1 MLPQNMPLW
10 HNDCFKLRETEK
22 KQIQEKLFTLPSLP
36 GKARLYLITWDNSRL
51 I

>member
-22 KQIQEKLFTLPSLP
+22 KQIQEKIIYTAFLP
-36 GKARLYLITWDNSRL
+36 GKARTYLI